1 MSVKEYGREKLQG
14 LKGKVT
20 SAIKAFALK
29 WGAIIGGGIILIII
43 LVSVISTVIT
53 SALGGND
60 EEGGTED
67 WESASESSWEQFTR
81 YLRQTEGGGEIY
93 KNSAGV
99 DCYKVNPDGGGGS
112 AVGYGVDIATHGGKL
127 RKLGY
132 QTTIGSLIPVSVVD
146 PIEKKEKEAR
156 YNDVEKLSS
165 DNGLNLTIFQKYAL
179 TSRTYNYGFAGG
191 TGQATGSFIYPST
204 LTFVQAYKNYYK
216 QSDTHYGDYTK
227 MNLNHQLFTKY
238 MTWLNY
244 TDGTHPEGWETRR
257 KSEWCLFQTGY
268 FGWGLKNGGK
278 YPEGFDEYC
287 ILSSGGTGSGNYD
300 TSCARGYILGKF
312 TSTKG
317 RTYTVINQNKIS
329 GWGSNCNRA
338 AAIIIASGY
347 SKKSATQMVNI
358 VMNREI
364 WPEEQGGAGVAKYK
378 DLGASLTVK
387 DEIWSVKADNGTKVA
402 KYVREAT
409 NVGGC
414 VTLRFSSRTGPTE
427 NSKSSWAYSGHWI
440 TILDYRKKNGKEE
453 MFVAE
458 SGHGNTGWYPINEFA
473 GSTNIHYLS
482 KIIPK

>member
-112 AVGYGVDIATHGGKL
+112 AVGYGVDIATHGDKL

-312 TSTKG
+312 SSKTTGK
-317 RTYTVINQNKIS
+317 TYTIINQNAIS

-338 AAIIIASGY
+338 ATIIIASGY
-347 SKKSATQMVNI
+347 STKSVEQMVNLAKTK
-358 VMNREI
+358 EFY
-364 WPEEQGGAGVAKYK
+364 PDGYTAGGTYQE
-378 DLGASLTVK
+378 LGANL
-387 DEIWSVKADNGTKVA
+387 KVEGRNA
-402 KYVREAT
+402 STDYKSYVRRAAQKK
-409 NVGGC
+409 GC
-414 VTLRFSSRTGPTE
+414 VTFRFNTYIPKTA
-427 NSKSSWAYSGHWI
+427 NSKNNWANSGHWV
-440 TILDYRKKNGKEE
+440 TVLDYKKEGAKEY

-458 SGHGNTGWYPINEFA
+458 SGHGNTGWYPINEFDA
-473 GSTNIHYLS
+473 YQS
-482 KIIPK
+482 KIDWLSIVVPK